1 MTSPSLF
8 RLAGCSAYVGAAA
21 TIVVLSS
28 YPLAFG
34 HVISWT
40 SSVTTRDLYRIVVP
54 ISMVP
59 IAVAIDRLHRGD
71 ARTMSLSALAVG
83 ITGMLALASVWTVQ
97 AVRPLSHE
105 VRWPELQVET
115 AAGLAI
121 GFWFLLVSYL
131 VYWRRRWPTDLAW
144 LAVIA
149 GTGFIVQM
157 LMTYLYFSSVPPPP
171 PGVSGVRLVAGL
183 ASIIA
188 ASWWVISYPVWAIW
202 LGRRLLARTA
212 TGYGEMA

>member
-1 MTSPSLF
+1 MPPMRLF
-8 RLAGCSAYVGAAA
+8 RLAGWSAYVGAAA
-21 TIVVLSS
+21 VLVILASFALAYGRVV
-28 YPLAFG
+28 
-34 HVISWT
+34 SWT
-40 SSVTTRDLYRIVVP
+40 SSVTIRDLSRIVVP
-54 ISMVP
+54 ISMLP
-59 IAVAIDRLHRGD
+59 IAVTIDRLHRKD
-71 ARTMSLSALAVG
+71 ARTLSLLASAIGVAGV
-83 ITGMLALASVWTVQ
+83 LALTGVWTVQ
-97 AVRPLSHE
+97 ALNPFSFE

-115 AAGLAI
+115 AAGVAI

-131 VYWRRRWPTDLAW
+131 AYSRGRWPTDLAW

-188 ASWWVISYPVWAIW
+188 ASWWVISYPVWAVW
-202 LGRRLLARTA
+202 LGRRLLAGTM
-212 TGYGEMA
+212 TQSG